1 MADNKAKRT
10 AALQRWSQLNLARAS
25 WVEHWKELAH
35 YLLPRSGRFSD
46 TGLVSQPNYGGK
58 KHMHLLDTTGTRAL
72 NILTAGL
79 LSGASSPARPWF
91 KLKTPDSDLNKRE
104 AVKRWLYL
112 VEERMRDVFN
122 QSNTYRAF
130 RQVYQELG
138 AFGTGANLLLPH
150 YEEVINNQTLTI
162 GEYAFDLDDDGNVNS
177 LYRRF
182 EMTVGQL
189 VQRFG
194 YKNCSRHVK
203 AMYDRGQLVSY
214 VPVLHAIEPRRE
226 RDPLK
231 MDSANMPWAS
241 CYYEFGA
248 NEEEILRVS
257 GFRDFPVQGPR
268 WETRGADVYGSG
280 PGMIALGYVKQLQHQ
295 ALRKG
300 QAIDFQTLPPLGV
313 PPSAQG
319 RGLNLNPGAVN
330 YVDVGTTGAKS
341 LIEAP
346 LRLDYLL
353 QDITDTRGQVNS
365 TFYVDLFL
373 LLANDER
380 QQPATAR
387 EIAERHEE
395 KLLML
400 GPVLESLHDEFLGP
414 YVEQAF
420 AHMLESGLVPPP
432 PPELEGVQ
440 LNIQF
445 VSMLAQ
451 AQRLVGLSS
460 VERLI
465 GSVVSVAAIK
475 PDVIDKI
482 DLDRTVEVY
491 SDMLGTDPTLIVAAE
506 RVALIREQR
515 QAAQAQAQQMAMAQQ
530 GAAVAKD
537 LGSAGSEGRDAAV
550 DAARQLGIV

>member
-1 MADNKAKRT
+1 MADIKTMRS
-10 AALQRWSQLNLARAS
+10 AALQRWSQLNTTRAS
-25 WVEHWKELAH
+25 WVAEWKELAH
-35 YLLPRSGRFSD
+35 YLLPRSGRFDNS
-46 TGLVSQPNYGGK
+46 TLGTAANQGGK
-58 KHMHLLDTTGTRAL
+58 KHVHLLDTTGTRAL
-72 NILTAGL
+72 GILTAGL

-91 KLKTPDSDLNKRE
+91 KLRTPDDQLNARE
-104 AVKRWLYL
+104 AVKQWLFL
-112 VEERMRDVFN
+112 VESRMRDVFN
-122 QSNTYRAF
+122 GSNTYRAF

-138 AFGTGANLLLPH
+138 SFGTGANILLPH
-150 YEEVINNQTLTI
+150 FDNVLHNTPLTV
-162 GEYAFDLDDDGNVNS
+162 GEYALDLDDDGFVNAI
-177 LYRRF
+177 YRRF
-182 EMTVGQL
+182 ELTVGQL

-194 YKNCSRHVK
+194 YKNCSQHAR
-203 AMYDRGQLVSY
+203 AMYDRGSLASY

-231 MDSANMPWAS
+231 LDNANMPWAS
-241 CYYEFGA
+241 CYFEFGG
-248 NEEEILRVS
+248 NDEDILRNS
-257 GFRDFPVQGPR
+257 GFRDFPAQGPR

-280 PGMIALGYVKQLQHQ
+280 PGAIALGYVKQLQHQ

-341 LIEAP
+341 LIDAQ

-353 QDITDTRGQVNS
+353 QDIQDTRQQVNS

-373 LLANDER
+373 LLANDGR
-380 QQPATAR
+380 QQPPTAR
-387 EIAERHEE
+387 EVAERHEE

-414 YVEQAF
+414 YVELSF
-420 AHMLESGLVPPP
+420 TYMLESGMIPP
-432 PPELEGVQ
+432 PPEELSGVP
-440 LNIQF
+440 LSIQF

-465 GSVVSVAAIK
+465 GSVVNVSAVK
-475 PDVIDKI
+475 PDILDKV
-482 DLDRTVEVY
+482 DLDRAVEVY
-491 SDMLGTDPTLIVAAE
+491 GDMLGTDPTLIVAGE
-506 RVALIREQR
+506 RVALVREQR
-515 QAAQAQAQQMAMAQQ
+515 AQQQAAAQQAAMLQQ

-537 LGSAGSEGRDAAV
+537 MGAAGADGRDAAAE
-550 DAARQLGIV
+550 AASQLGIV